1 MRKPVLR
8 PLSKILLAVTIS
20 FMLVLTVYV
29 FLNYYKIEHELLNF
43 VKDYGLFA
51 IFLISFFTDIL
62 FQPIGPDVA
71 VIGGVLIYKEI
82 FYSVFFASLGSV
94 LASFL
99 SYFFGRMFRTYGMQK
114 LNSSAKFQ
122 KWRRIHAKF
131 GLISLS
137 IGALSPVPYVPMCWI
152 AGLFNVKMYK
162 FILFGIVPRV
172 IRFATLGMIAHY
184 VNMSIT

>member
-1 MRKPVLR
+1 MRKPVLK
-8 PLSKILLAVTIS
+8 PLSKIFLALTIS

-29 FLNYYKIEHELLNF
+29 FLNYYKIEHELLAF

-51 IFLISFFTDIL
+51 ILLISFFTDVL

-71 VIGGVLIYKEI
+71 VIGGVLLYKE
-82 FYSVFFASLGSV
+82 FFCSVFFASLGSV

-99 SYFFGRMFRTYGMQK
+99 SYFFGRMFRSYGMHK
-114 LNSSAKFQ
+114 LNSSAKYH
-122 KWRRIHAKF
+122 KWRRIHARY

-184 VNMSIT
+184 VNMSIS